1 MPSSSS
7 DSTLHYGWSDLALLK
22 RFFNLNT
29 LLQIRYVFRN
39 SILKFGCKRPLRTCA
54 AKFKFSKNEFYFFK
68 FANKPSFK
76 FKEQSAK
83 RKAGILF
90 FLYLFRAQ
98 NRAKLNLSF
107 LKFLLS
113 INQRFV
119 LFNFKPLQILP
130 YPTTG

>member
-1 MPSSSS
+1 MQGLLHNTLIFYIKNAPKRIFLKGVMPSSSS

-90 FLYLFRAQ
+90 FF
-98 NRAKLNLSF
+98 
-107 LKFLLS
+107 
-113 INQRFV
+113 IFV
-119 LFNFKPLQILP
+119 
-130 YPTTG
+130 